1 MDYGLPIVERVIEN
15 SMRCIEN
22 SVPAIEN
29 SMRCIENSVLVIEN
43 SMHRIENPM
52 RCIIFGKAIIAWLMC
67 TG

>member
-22 SVPAIEN
+22 SVLA
-29 SMRCIENSVLVIEN
+29 IEN
-43 SMHRIENPM
+43 SMHRIENSVPAIENSM
-52 RCIIFGKAIIAWLMC
+52 RRIIFGKAIIAWLMC